1 MSQPTNKL
9 PCCGYTV
16 PESERGPVS
25 WNPYSGAVQCHN
37 CGQTYQPGIR
47 WIPFL
52 GSPDAELPKR
62 GRHLVYAPQ
71 YDDKPFTA
79 TWNGHAWMDGQRY
92 IQQLSQNYQNH
103 QQNNH
108 MIKMR
113 ITATAV
119 VEFDEESPALLK
131 QSLEAEAGLEAFEQL
146 EAAST
151 MDHEEYQFEV
161 TVEEV
166 K

>member
-1 MSQPTNKL
+1 MPNFQSVVGIWSTLRSMTTNLSQP
-9 PCCGYTV
+9 PGTV
-16 PESERGPVS
+16 TLGWTVS
-25 WNPYSGAVQCHN
+25 VTFNQN
-37 CGQTYQPGIR
+37 
-47 WIPFL
+47 
-52 GSPDAELPKR
+52 
-62 GRHLVYAPQ
+62 
-71 YDDKPFTA
+71 
-79 TWNGHAWMDGQRY
+79 
-92 IQQLSQNYQNH
+92 QQLSQNYQNH

-108 MIKMR
+108 MIKMH